1 MKESQLRALIE
12 AEIRSMLTEKF
23 ASKNMTKAFK
33 RLNSYDKKMF
43 GMLSNKY
50 NIAWDKIDDNSVKL
64 VKNPST
70 IKPESDTMI
79 LFFTNSDKLTG
90 PEGDWDTMD
99 VNKGLLAITHGKQSI
114 SLGNTVQTAKPGKA
128 TQAGSSGDVSK
139 YFNSYKRI
147 AQFADEAYVVYYSTA
162 PSRNY
167 VGNVQITRQQAKQ
180 GALALQSAKSI
191 VAANRRRYDDMLKA
205 KAAKLGLKGASNFMD
220 KIYALFESEI
230 KKKTELLKKGT
241 WDTSWT
247 TGYTIAKRAFE
258 SATELY
264 ERLLSDIERHKK
276 DKEKDRDDWM
286 GSYYKNRQAESIKAI
301 KQQYMKLKK
310 QLSKHKPTMT
320 IGESVDENKGLW
332 ANIRA
337 KKARGE
343 KPAKP
348 GDKNYPD
355 KKQWKR
361 NTEDLD
367 ESKPNLA
374 SMMKMAATATKKTKQ
389 SSSTAKAYLKSLAR
403 DLAKNARD
411 YVDYDQDDWIEDLE
425 NWIADRG

>member
-33 RLNSYDKKMF
+33 RLDSKDKKMF
-43 GMLSNKY
+43 GLLSNKY
-50 NIAWDKIDDNSVKL
+50 NIAWDKIDDKSVKL

-99 VNKGLLAITHGKQSI
+99 VDKGLLAITHGKQSI

-128 TQAGSSGDVSK
+128 TQAGSSGGVSK

-147 AQFADEAYVVYYSTA
+147 AQFADEAYVIYYSTA

-167 VGNVQITRQQAKQ
+167 VGNVQITRQQQKQ
-180 GALALQSAKSI
+180 GALALKSAKSI
-191 VAANRRRYDDMLKA
+191 VTANRRRYDDMLKA

-276 DKEKDRDDWM
+276 DKEKDKDDWM

-301 KQQYMKLKK
+301 KKQYMKLKK
-310 QLSKHKPTMT
+310 ELSKHKPTMT
-320 IGESVDENKGLW
+320 TSESVDENKGLW

-374 SMMKMAATATKKTKQ
+374 SMMKMAAIATKKTKQ

-411 YVDYDQDDWIEDLE
+411 YVDYDQDDWVEDLE